1 MLIGIPREPNPEQT
15 LVAGTPDSVKKL
27 IKLGYEVVVE
37 SGAGEKASYFDDA
50 YEQAGARVVEHEE
63 AWGADIV
70 VCLDT
75 PPDPE
80 LALIKRG
87 ATLIARM
94 NPGAHPEDIAKFE
107 EMGITALA
115 MDMVP
120 RLPRSQSLDVR
131 SSMANVGGYRAVI
144 EAANVFGRLFTGQV
158 TAAGKMPPAQI
169 GRAHV

>member
-27 IKLGYEVVVE
+27 IKLGYDVAVE

-50 YEQAGARVVEHEE
+50 YEQAGAKIVSREE

-75 PPDPE
+75 PPDAE

-87 ATLIARM
+87 ATLIARHEPRCEQGHHRQVRG
-94 NPGAHPEDIAKFE
+94 NGHHGARHGHGAAPV
-107 EMGITALA
+107 ALA
-115 MDMVP
+115 IP
-120 RLPRSQSLDVR
+120 
-131 SSMANVGGYRAVI
+131 
-144 EAANVFGRLFTGQV
+144 
-158 TAAGKMPPAQI
+158 
-169 GRAHV
+169 